1 MVFIIILLLMPTTIT
16 GADLLYK
23 YCPDTTHARYNAD
36 SPFENNLKL
45 LLESLS
51 SNTSISDGFYNDT
64 IGNSPDQ
71 VYGQA
76 LCRGDVNSTVCQSC
90 VHDASQEIFKGCKH
104 QEAIIWYELC
114 QVHYSNI
121 IFFSTMEYYGKYPE
135 KNKLKKNVSQPNQF
149 VNVLTNLMTNLLD
162 QTAFTSKRMFATGDM
177 KVSGN
182 QSIYGLQQCTR
193 DIIRSECLNCLKSAL
208 PELQGC
214 CSTHEGGT
222 IVSRNCNV
230 RFELY
235 RFFNEGNKR
244 KTWKVVIICVSTILS
259 AVFIVLCAVYLKR
272 GRRRRLENVQD
283 EERSQHGLLPEL
295 LNPTSVTIIEENKM
309 VSSEE
314 LPFIDLATIKDATD
328 DFSDSNKLGQGGFGA
343 VYKGWLDGKE
353 VAIKRLSRKSWQGIE
368 EFRNEVTLIA
378 KLQHRNLVR
387 LLACGFGGEE
397 KLLLYEFMPN
407 KSLDTFIFDLKRRV
421 ELNWQTYHNIIEGIA
436 RGLLYLHEDSRLK
449 IIHRDLK
456 PSNVLLDHEM
466 VPKISDFGMARIF
479 CDNQNTA
486 NTTRVV
492 GTHGYMAPE
501 YAMEGLFS
509 VKSDV
514 FSFGVVLLEILSGKK
529 NSGFYLTEHAKT
541 LVEYA
546 WTLWKDG
553 KGSEFVEP
561 LLMERCPKE
570 EVLKYLQ
577 IALLCVQ
584 EDPEERP
591 TMSAVVVL
599 LGNDDSIGLPEPKK
613 PAIFAIGRVAPMTM
627 STQNPSSNG
636 LTLSGI
642 SPR

>member
-1 MVFIIILLLMPTTIT
+1 MQQVVELRLPELKSHRPKC
-16 GADLLYK
+16 ADFLSE
-23 YCPDTTHARYNAD
+23 YCHSGSISYTAS
-36 SPFENNLKL
+36 SPFENNVKL

-51 SNTSISDGFYNDT
+51 SNTSISGGFYNDT

-90 VHDASQEIFKGCKH
+90 VHDASQEILKRCKN
-104 QEAIIWYELC
+104 QEAIIWYEQC
-114 QVHYSNI
+114 QVHYSSSP
-121 IFFSTMEYYGKYPE
+121 FFSLMVYTGKYPE
-135 KNKLKKNVSQPNQF
+135 KNKLEKNVSNPNQF
-149 VNVLTNLMTNLLD
+149 DDVLNNSMKKLLD
-162 QTAFTSKRMFATGDM
+162 QTAYISKHMFATVHM
-177 KVSGN
+177 KFSRN

-193 DIIRSECLNCLKSAL
+193 DIIRSECHKCLEIAL
-208 PELQGC
+208 AELRKC
-214 CSTHEGGT
+214 CSTLEGGT

-235 RFFNEGNKR
+235 QFFNRKGDNW
-244 KTWKVVIICVSTILS
+244 KTWKVVVTCVSTILP
-259 AVFIVLCAVYLKR
+259 AVFIVLCAVYLRR
-272 GRRRRLENVQD
+272 GRRRRMENVQD

-295 LNPTSVTIIEENKM
+295 LNPTAVTIIEENKM

-314 LPFIDLATIKDATD
+314 LPFIDLATIRNSTD

-343 VYKGWLDGKE
+343 VYKGWLYGKE
-353 VAIKRLSRKSWQGIE
+353 VAIKRLSRKSGQGIE

-387 LLACGFGGEE
+387 LLACGFEGEE
-397 KLLLYEFMPN
+397 NLLLYEFMPN
-407 KSLDTFIFDLKRRV
+407 KSLDTFIFDLERRV

-486 NTTRVV
+486 NTKRVV

-514 FSFGVVLLEILSGKK
+514 FSFGVVLLEIISGKR

-561 LLMERCPKE
+561 LLTERCPKE

-613 PAIFAIGRVAPMTM
+613 PAIFAIGLIRICMLM
-627 STQNPSSNG
+627 
-636 LTLSGI
+636 
-642 SPR
+642 